1 MPAMQ
6 RVKVTEF
13 TDPGCPFAFSAEPA
27 RWRILWRYGDHLDW
41 SRHMVV
47 LSHSPEDFTDRGYDT
62 PQLAAGMRN
71 LQRLHRMPI
80 DARERPRMV
89 ATEPACLAV
98 VATRLH
104 APVLEPVILRELR
117 VLAMAGHLLDEPA
130 TLERAA
136 TASGIVADDLL
147 AWMATPEV
155 EAELEADMAIAR
167 APSLAAFV
175 LSARLARTETGHR
188 YTCPS
193 YAFDAECGRFEVPG
207 FRPVEAYEVVL
218 ANMAPELPLRETPTD
233 VAEVLTWAATPL
245 ATAEIA
251 AVCRMEFEHARED
264 LARVGA
270 LNPVGGDG
278 YWTVAEAMPLA
289 A

>member
-1 MPAMQ
+1 MQ

-13 TDPGCPFAFSAEPA
+13 TDPGCPFSFSAEPA

-47 LSHSPEDFTDRGYDT
+47 LSQSPEDFTQPGFGT
-62 PQLAAGMRN
+62 PRQAAGLRN

-80 DARERPRMV
+80 DARERPRMA
-89 ATEPACLAV
+89 ATEPACRAI

-104 APVLEPVILRELR
+104 APVLEATILREFR

-136 TASGIVADDLL
+136 TASGIVADDLRE
-147 AWMATPEV
+147 WMATPGV
-155 EAELEADMAIAR
+155 QAELEADMALAR
-167 APSLAAFV
+167 APSPAALV
-175 LSARLARTETGHR
+175 LEHRLARTETGHR

-233 VAEVLTWAATPL
+233 VAAVLEWAATPL
-245 ATAEIA
+245 ATAEVA
-251 AVCRMEFEHARED
+251 AVCQMEFEQAREE

-278 YWTVAEAMPLA
+278 YWTVAAAMPLA